1 MDDNLEQ
8 RFLAEGEEEKSG
20 LTTRVWGETKAIW
33 RVAFPS
39 TLTSV
44 TSFGMIVVTQTFLG
58 HIGEIELATYAL
70 IQSIFVRFINGI
82 LIGMSS
88 ATETLCG
95 QAFGAGQYHMMGI
108 YLQRSWIVDGITATI
123 VLPVFFCTSPIFKLL
138 GQEDEIAE
146 ASGSISLWFIPMLY
160 YMVFALTMQMYLQAQ
175 QKNLIVGCL
184 SAFSFT
190 LHLLL
195 SWIMVYKLNWGVAGA
210 MGSLN
215 ICSWLMV
222 LGEFVFIFG
231 GWCPNT
237 WKGFSKAAFY
247 DLCPM
252 IKLSMASGLMLC
264 LELWYSAILV
274 LLAGYMKDATI
285 AIAAFSICINFNTW
299 ELMFCIGLL
308 GASIVRVSNELGR
321 GNAKA
326 LKFSIKTI
334 MTTSVSIGMI
344 FFILCLVFGDQIA
357 HLFTSSEEVAEVAST
372 LSTFLAISMLFN
384 SIQIVLSGIAIGAG
398 FQSLVAMVNLGSY
411 YVVGVPV
418 GAVLGYVLGLEV
430 VGLWIGL
437 LSGVALQISI
447 LVFIVWRTDWDEQ
460 VKKASERL
468 NRWLVEDEQQQNN
481 HTLSQP

>member
-8 RFLAEGEEEKSG
+8 RFLAEGDEEKTD
-20 LTTRVWGETKAIW
+20 LKRRVWGETKAIW

-39 TLTSV
+39 MLTSV
-44 TSFGMIVVTQTFLG
+44 TSFGMIVVTQSFLG
-58 HIGEIELATYAL
+58 HIGEIELASYAL

-108 YLQRSWIVDGITATI
+108 YLQRSWIIDGITATI

-222 LGEFVFIFG
+222 LGEFVFVFG

-274 LLAGYMKDATI
+274 LLAGYMKNATI
-285 AIAAFSICINFNTW
+285 AIAAFSICINVNTW

-308 GASIVRVSNELGR
+308 GASIVRVANELGR

-334 MTTSVSIGMI
+334 MTTSVLIGMI

-357 HLFTSSEEVAEVAST
+357 HLFTSSEQVAEVAST

-398 FQSLVAMVNLGSY
+398 FQSMVAMVNMGSY

-418 GAVLGYVLGLEV
+418 GAVLGYVLGLQV

-437 LSGVALQISI
+437 LCGVALQISI
-447 LVFIVWRTDWDEQ
+447 LVFIVCRTDWDEQ

-468 NRWLVEDEQQQNN
+468 NRWLVADEQQQHN